1 MARLAIGRPA
11 QSDHVTSSLCR
22 TRRPHKGRCSEPRRA
37 PKCNQGRPLRDVG
50 PAGPVRSPVGHGHVI
65 NQACNMRMSTCAG
78 LEAAVTSPWFAGLPV
93 PVRVPRVA
101 GLPDSRKQ
109 DFWLQET
116 RFPVT
121 RNKKSWSGVWL
132 RRGLLYT
139 HTHKWEDSFSAVPSF
154 SGGAAS
160 QRSKVRIPLLAD
172 FLFRAVRAQ
181 SRARL

>member
-1 MARLAIGRPA
+1 MDA
-11 QSDHVTSSLCR
+11 QWLIR
-22 TRRPHKGRCSEPRRA
+22 GPHKGRCSEPRRA

-50 PAGPVRSPVGHGHVI
+50 PAGPVRSPVGHGHVV
-65 NQACNMRMSTCAG
+65 NQACNTRMSTCAG

-139 HTHKWEDSFSAVPSF
+139 HKWEDSFSAVPSF

-172 FLFRAVRAQ
+172 FLFRF
-181 SRARL
+181 S